1 MQMNTTTPKKFTK
14 RSLPKGVKIAV
25 RVSLDKKGEE
35 IKVLDLSEKS
45 SFTDIFVIL
54 HGNSS
59 RQNLALYENIELELK
74 KANILPLSREGLENA
89 EWILMDYGYFIIHI
103 FSKKAREYYSLENLW
118 IDAPKLTYANKSQPE

>member
-1 MQMNTTTPKKFTK
+1 MNTTTPKKFTK

-25 RVSLDKKGEE
+25 QVSLDKKGED

-45 SFTDIFVIL
+45 SFTDIFIIL
-54 HGNSS
+54 QGNSP

-74 KANILPLSREGLENA
+74 KADILPLSREGLESA

-103 FSKKAREYYSLENLW
+103 FSQKAREYYSLENLW
-118 IDAPKLTYANKSQPE
+118 IDAPSLTYANESP

>member
-25 RVSLDKKGEE
+25 QVSLDKKGED

-54 HGNSS
+54 HGNSA

-74 KANILPLSREGLENA
+74 KANILPLSREGLESA

-118 IDAPKLTYANKSQPE
+118 IDAPKLTYMDKSQ

>member
-1 MQMNTTTPKKFTK
+1 MNTTPLKKFTK

-25 RVSLDKKGEE
+25 QVSLDKKGEE
-35 IKVLDLSEKS
+35 ILVLDLSEKS

-54 HGNSS
+54 HGQSP
-59 RQNLALYENIELELK
+59 RQNQAIYENIEMELK

-118 IDAPKLTYANKSQPE
+118 IDAPRLTY

>member
-1 MQMNTTTPKKFTK
+1 MNTTIPKKFTK

-25 RVSLDKKGEE
+25 QVSLEKQGEE
-35 IKVLDLSEKS
+35 VIVLDLSEKS

-54 HGNSS
+54 HGNSP
-59 RQNLALYENIELELK
+59 RQNLAIYENIEAELK

-89 EWILMDYGYFIIHI
+89 EWILMDYGYFIIHV

-118 IDAPKLTYANKSQPE
+118 IDAPKLTYLSKSQ

>member
-1 MQMNTTTPKKFTK
+1 MNTTSQKKFTK

-25 RVSLDKKGEE
+25 QVSLDKKGEE
-35 IKVLDLSEKS
+35 ILVLDLSEKS

-54 HGNSS
+54 HGQSP
-59 RQNLALYENIELELK
+59 RQNQAIYENIEMELK

-118 IDAPKLTYANKSQPE
+118 IDAPRLTY